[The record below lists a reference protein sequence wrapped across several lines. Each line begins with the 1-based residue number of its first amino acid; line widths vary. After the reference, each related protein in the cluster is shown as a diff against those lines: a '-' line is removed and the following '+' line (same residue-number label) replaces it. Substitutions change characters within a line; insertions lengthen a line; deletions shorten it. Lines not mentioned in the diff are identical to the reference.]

1 LWSALGV
8 ALRRYA
14 ATTISPEDESRHLVY
29 FDMAERAYCWA
40 SAVIDPFKDRAGY
53 RDSQQSLMDNLQ
65 FCISSRNS
73 GAKQNLEA
81 LRTHMK
87 RQRKQNKKE
96 MMKKS
101 GLYKT
106 LSTSADGGNMIEMKS
121 SCLNCGATECQEG
134 TPLKK
139 CSGCRTVY
147 FCSGECQKAAWK
159 EHKIVCRGGAKK
171 KKKKKKRRQ

>member
-1 LWSALGV
+1 MWSALAV

-14 ATTISPEDESRHLVY
+14 ATTISADDESRHLVY

-40 SAVIDPFKDRAGY
+40 SAVIAPFKDREWY
-53 RDSQQSLMDNLQ
+53 RTSQQNLMDNLQ
-65 FCISSRNS
+65 FCISNRNS
-73 GAKQNLEA
+73 GAKKNLKV

-96 MMKKS
+96 LMKQS
-101 GLYKT
+101 GMFNM
-106 LSTSADGGNMIEMKS
+106 ANGGNLIEMKS
-121 SCLNCGATECQEG
+121 ACANCGATECQEG

-159 EHKIVCRGGAKK
+159 DHKIVCRGGAKK